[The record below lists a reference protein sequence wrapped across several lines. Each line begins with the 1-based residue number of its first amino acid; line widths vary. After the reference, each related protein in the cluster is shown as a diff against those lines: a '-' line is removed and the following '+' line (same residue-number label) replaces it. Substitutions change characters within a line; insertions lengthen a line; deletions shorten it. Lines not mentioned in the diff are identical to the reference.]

1 MIVLDEVDLNASTAS
16 LDTINTND
24 DPLAI
29 ACEEQEAFAADKVAA
44 LQELNLLNSS
54 HTSQDDDTRTT
65 TEDDLQWLRTDL
77 DDPQPSC
84 SKVLLTENG
93 SNVTP
98 EKEERNGEGSDSGLG
113 SETSA
118 LHTTLTSITDTSQ
131 LNTTT
136 SQLTPAQTPTQ
147 IKTKGN
153 EDDSEKMLN
162 LNVLKQPKSPPK
174 DLSQPQRSNL
184 KRRLEV
190 EDVVDGLD
198 NLTSTAA
205 SSLSERNIQKKP
217 KRSIN
222 FDTVQVYYFPR
233 QQGFSCVPSAG
244 GCTLGMGARHVAFKT
259 LTLAEHAAELRR
271 AHRMQLQE
279 INPRGS
285 SSDDSEES
293 EEDYLSEGSGSDLD
307 GESNGFLQPVSP
319 KQRRALLKA
328 AGIRKIDPSEKA
340 DCRNIRNSREIC
352 GCTCRDFCDP
362 ETCACSQSGIKCQVD
377 RDMFPCGCSRDAC
390 GNTIGRVEFNPA
402 RVRTH
407 FIHTLMRLEME
418 NRQQQNPYSSAIA
431 SPSPMQPTPPVS
443 YYQTHLQPQS
453 NYSSGYASP
462 AYNTAPELHQQ
473 TAASAYYHSTPPSS
487 TNGLYG
493 QQSTLEMT
501 HNGSA
506 ANTNTTSQYGMDSLD
521 TSLFGASSTAT
532 PSYGELM
539 PVTPYHYGNVQTQVS

>member
-1 MIVLDEVDLNASTAS
+1 MLDEVDLNASTAS

-29 ACEEQEAFAADKVAA
+29 ACEEQEAFAADKAAA
-44 LQELNLLNSS
+44 LEELNLLNSS
-54 HTSQDDDTRTT
+54 HASQDDDTRTT

-84 SKVLLTENG
+84 SKVMLTENG

-147 IKTKGN
+147 IKTKDN
-153 EDDSEKMLN
+153 EDDSEKLLN

-190 EDVVDGLD
+190 EDVEDGLD
-198 NLTSTAA
+198 NLSSTAA
-205 SSLSERNIQKKP
+205 SSLSDRNIQKKP

-293 EEDYLSEGSGSDLD
+293 EEDYLSEGSGSL
-307 GESNGFLQPVSP
+307 SL
-319 KQRRALLKA
+319 
-328 AGIRKIDPSEKA
+328 
-340 DCRNIRNSREIC
+340 
-352 GCTCRDFCDP
+352 
-362 ETCACSQSGIKCQVD
+362 
-377 RDMFPCGCSRDAC
+377 
-390 GNTIGRVEFNPA
+390 
-402 RVRTH
+402 
-407 FIHTLMRLEME
+407 IH
-418 NRQQQNPYSSAIA
+418 I
-431 SPSPMQPTPPVS
+431 
-443 YYQTHLQPQS
+443 
-453 NYSSGYASP
+453 
-462 AYNTAPELHQQ
+462 
-473 TAASAYYHSTPPSS
+473 
-487 TNGLYG
+487 
-493 QQSTLEMT
+493 
-501 HNGSA
+501 
-506 ANTNTTSQYGMDSLD
+506 
-521 TSLFGASSTAT
+521 
-532 PSYGELM
+532 
-539 PVTPYHYGNVQTQVS
+539 